1 MINKQFDLN
10 KFYAQSAKMSD
21 FLKGKGHDISRTTLL
36 HGLSV
41 MMGEK
46 NWNTLKPKL
55 DLPLEPKNSKEQLL
69 SVSNH
74 GWVKNKDL
82 SLGDFVTMPNGEAT
96 EVVGI
101 YPQGKAPVND
111 TWDKDDIIIFNEIFN
126 KNMLIQCVE
135 SLFKYP
141 ESYPRYNIDDIYE
154 YKLFNEYRIYENLS
168 IEDALLKLDDPSF
181 LIKYLKLTDDYN
193 DISKVHGDSLF
204 NFNAFIN
211 GEVEKRTLI
220 GDELFFKFSF
230 HFDLNNSKKSNAEKL
245 LTAILYQH
253 ALSPRNT
260 YSKNF
265 FVRHPLVKVNC
276 RGNRIKLSIY
286 SFINSDYAEQYNN
299 GNFRLPSFFNASPFV
314 NNDSAEHDPRFI
326 MKTLHEQEG
335 FIPTISLSSL
345 NYRDVCYDMFIK
357 N

>member
-10 KFYAQSAKMSD
+10 KFYAQSAKISD
-21 FLKGKGHDISRTTLL
+21 FLKGKGYAIPKITLL
-36 HGLSV
+36 NGLSV

-46 NWNTLKPKL
+46 NWNTLRAKL
-55 DLPLEPKNSKEQLL
+55 DTSYIEPIISQEQQL
-69 SVSNH
+69 SVSETSDIGN
-74 GWVKNKDL
+74 
-82 SLGDFVTMPNGEAT
+82 
-96 EVVGI
+96 
-101 YPQGKAPVND
+101 
-111 TWDKDDIIIFNEIFN
+111 WDKDNIIIFNETFN
-126 KNMLIQCVE
+126 KNKLIQCVE

-154 YKLFNEYRIYENLS
+154 YKLFDEYRIFENLS

-181 LIKYLKLTDDYN
+181 LIKYLKLTDEHN
-193 DISKVHGDSLF
+193 DISKVYRDSLF
-204 NFNAFIN
+204 NFNLFID
-211 GEVEKRTLI
+211 GEIERRSLI

-245 LTAILYQH
+245 LTAILFQH

-286 SFINSDYAEQYNN
+286 SFINSDYAEQYIN
-299 GNFRLPSFFNASPFV
+299 GNFRLPSFFNVSPFV
-314 NNDSAEHDPRFI
+314 NDDSAEYDPRFR

-345 NYRDVCYDMFIK
+345 NYREVCYDMFIK